1 MALCGNEIYLRIK
14 VNRWFEYLICTKHYE
29 YYKDISTTFKKAAT
43 KYGISNSHHRTGFV
57 ECDSDEK

>member
-1 MALCGNEIYLRIK
+1 MF
-14 VNRWFEYLICTKHYE
+14 FEYLIRTKHYE

-57 ECDSDEK
+57 GM